1 MNEHRNNNKQ
11 TSFDRFREW
20 LKAKLYIG
28 VGKSLLIWFLG
39 ISVIPL
45 LLMSIINYYFAYAGL
60 NVVAEKSLITT
71 SQLRVEYLNTYFKE
85 IANYLDIQANL
96 QSNTRFLEQ
105 LEEAYRE
112 SDMNLQEF
120 TSSNEWERIAKTRR
134 SELQAMTQKL
144 GYYNVYFI
152 SNRGD
157 ILFSLKK
164 QNDLGTNLF
173 RGKYSDTPFAEAG
186 RKIIEER
193 KPLFS
198 DLAHYAPSNNRVT
211 GFFGQPLFDNQN
223 QLIGILA
230 IQITMERI
238 NNIIQDDVG
247 LGETGEAYL
256 IGPDLKLRSAT
267 RFDDESIILQQEAK
281 TPKTLEWQKYMRN
294 KDDEQYLKNQEPDRE
309 LVSIYPNFK
318 NEYVLG
324 IYRHLDYLEN
334 FGVEWALL
342 EEIHQTEAYGYAQQL
357 SDIAKIS
364 FILTAIIVFFISVL
378 VTKKIVTPIK
388 KLSAWAK
395 QVASGEL
402 VSKKVKAPKNEVGE
416 MVGTFNNLVESLQSY
431 AKVSES
437 AAYGDYSKT
446 VIIRSKE
453 DVLGKSM
460 NQMVES
466 FRNVVEQAN
475 HIAKGDY
482 STNITPRSDKDTLG
496 IALYEMTKTLRE
508 TSSEM
513 RQRDWFKS
521 GMNQLESKLSG
532 LKNIRKL
539 TDEII
544 TFLIHYLEA
553 QIGLL
558 YIYEDGKL
566 KLEAT
571 YAYKD
576 IQNKFTE
583 FEVGQGIIGQ
593 VAKDRKQM
601 MFSVPAELTP
611 TLNIGLEER
620 KPLHLITAPVIFEN
634 ETKGVIQ
641 IGSLKEFSKLQLD
654 FFSSCLDNIAIA
666 INTIQ
671 AHTHVQRLLKQ
682 TQEQANELQVQQ
694 EELRQA
700 NEELE
705 EQTKALKLSEENLKS
720 QQEELRVTNEELE
733 ERTNDLELE
742 RDNIRKKNDE
752 LKRAREE
759 IEKKAR
765 DLEQASKY
773 KSEFL
778 ANMSHELRTPLNSIL
793 VLSQLLSENRKDH
806 LDQKEIQF
814 AKTINTSGSDLLEL
828 INEILDLSKVE
839 SGKLELEIEDTY
851 LSEVKSFVMSTF
863 KPLANEKGLELNFE
877 QKKDAP
883 EVLRTD
889 SQRLMQILKNLIS
902 NAVKFTKEGEVKLSV
917 GRPDDDMLS
926 GISNLK
932 KEDSVAFSVIDTGI
946 GIPEDKLDYIFE
958 AFKQADG
965 TTSRKFGG
973 TGLGL
978 TISRKFTELLQGA
991 LIARSEENK
1000 GSAFTLILPENFNKT
1015 DEPAEQPGPDKNEKA
1030 KPEARKKSREKTTGT
1045 QDKYHEITDDKD
1057 DINEG
1062 DHYILIIEDD
1072 VNFCKVLYALSHEKN
1087 FKALIAL
1094 DGETGLHYA
1103 DYYLPEAII
1112 LDIGLPGIDGYEV
1125 MKRLKE
1131 NPRTRHIPVHIISA
1145 ADKSL
1150 DAMKMGAIGYLTK
1163 PVDNDKLEEVFK
1175 KLENVISRPIKKAL
1189 VVEDDPIMRK
1199 SIVKLLDEGNVEI
1212 KSVDAGEKAIELL
1225 KKERFECLILDLGLK
1240 ELSGFELLEQIRKD
1254 KKINDLPVII
1264 YTGQDLSPEENAK
1277 LQKYADSIILKGA
1290 RSFERLLSEA
1300 TLFLHQVQEDM
1311 PKDKQSMLEK
1321 LQEKSD
1327 TLKGKKVLIVDDDMR
1342 NVFALSSVLEENG
1355 MKVII
1360 GKNGRE
1366 GVEKLNNNPDTNLVL
1381 MDIMMPEMDGY
1392 EAMMEIRKQKK
1403 FEKLPIIALTA
1414 KAMKE
1419 DRAKCIAAGAN
1430 DYLAKPVNADKLIS
1444 LLRVWLYNN

>member
-1 MNEHRNNNKQ
+1 
-11 TSFDRFREW
+11 
-20 LKAKLYIG
+20 
-28 VGKSLLIWFLG
+28 
-39 ISVIPL
+39 
-45 LLMSIINYYFAYAGL
+45 
-60 NVVAEKSLITT
+60 
-71 SQLRVEYLNTYFKE
+71 
-85 IANYLDIQANL
+85 
-96 QSNTRFLEQ
+96 
-105 LEEAYRE
+105 
-112 SDMNLQEF
+112 
-120 TSSNEWERIAKTRR
+120 
-134 SELQAMTQKL
+134 
-144 GYYNVYFI
+144 
-152 SNRGD
+152 
-157 ILFSLKK
+157 
-164 QNDLGTNLF
+164 
-173 RGKYSDTPFAEAG
+173 
-186 RKIIEER
+186 
-193 KPLFS
+193 
-198 DLAHYAPSNNRVT
+198 
-211 GFFGQPLFDNQN
+211 
-223 QLIGILA
+223 
-230 IQITMERI
+230 
-238 NNIIQDDVG
+238 
-247 LGETGEAYL
+247 
-256 IGPDLKLRSAT
+256 
-267 RFDDESIILQQEAK
+267 
-281 TPKTLEWQKYMRN
+281 
-294 KDDEQYLKNQEPDRE
+294 
-309 LVSIYPNFK
+309 
-318 NEYVLG
+318 
-324 IYRHLDYLEN
+324 
-334 FGVEWALL
+334 
-342 EEIHQTEAYGYAQQL
+342 
-357 SDIAKIS
+357 

-395 QVASGEL
+395 QVGSGEL

-416 MVGTFNNLVESLQSY
+416 MVDTFNNLVESLQSY

-446 VIIRSKE
+446 VMIRSKE

-466 FRNVVEQAN
+466 FRNVVDQAN
-475 HIAKGDY
+475 RIAKGDY

-496 IALYEMTKTLRE
+496 IALYKMTKTLRE
-508 TSSEM
+508 TSTEV
-513 RQRDWFKS
+513 QQQDWFKS
-521 GMNQLESKLSG
+521 GMNQLESILSG

-544 TFLIHYLEA
+544 NFLIHYLEA

-593 VAKDRKQM
+593 VAKDQKQM
-601 MFSVPAELTP
+601 AFNLPAEITP
-611 TLNIGLEER
+611 KLNIGIDER

-641 IGSLKEFSKLQLD
+641 IGSLKEFSELQLD
-654 FFSSCLDNIAIA
+654 FFSSCLDNIAVA

-671 AHTHVQRLLKQ
+671 VHTRVQRLLKQ
-682 TQEQANELQVQQ
+682 TQKQANELQVQQ

-742 RDNIRKKNDE
+742 RDNIRKKNEE
-752 LKRAREE
+752 LKKAREE
-759 IEKKAR
+759 IEIKAR

-851 LSEVKSFVMSTF
+851 LSEVKSFVMGTF
-863 KPLANEKGLELNFE
+863 KPLTNEKGLELNFE
-877 QKKDAP
+877 QKKDVP
-883 EVLRTD
+883 KVLRTD

-917 GRPDDDMLS
+917 GRPDNDMLS
-926 GISNLK
+926 GIFNLK

-946 GIPEDKLDYIFE
+946 GIPEDKLEYIFE

-991 LIARSEENK
+991 LIARSKENM

-1015 DEPAEQPGPDKNEKA
+1015 GEPAEQYKPDKNEEAKA
-1030 KPEARKKSREKTTGT
+1030 VASKKTREKIKGK
-1045 QDKYHEITDDKD
+1045 QDKYHEIIDDKD
-1057 DINEG
+1057 DINQG

-1072 VNFCKVLYALSHEKN
+1072 VNFCQVLYELSHEKN

-1131 NPRTRHIPVHIISA
+1131 NSRTRHIPVHIISA

-1163 PVDNDKLEEVFK
+1163 PVDHGKLEEVFK

-1212 KSVDAGEKAIELL
+1212 KSVDSGEKAIELL
-1225 KKERFECLILDLGLK
+1225 KKQRFECLILDLGLK
-1240 ELSGFELLEQIRKD
+1240 ELSGFDLLEQIRRD

-1264 YTGQDLSPEENAK
+1264 YTGQDLSPEENEK

-1300 TLFLHQVQEDM
+1300 TLFLHQVHKDM

-1321 LQEKSD
+1321 LQGKPD

-1342 NVFALSSVLEENG
+1342 NVFALASVLEENG

-1430 DYLAKPVNADKLIS
+1430 DYLAKPVNTDKLIS